1 MSIEDRRNSVR
12 KSSIGIDSI
21 RKSITS
27 LGQGLRAIAI
37 NSQELLKQTRKTND
51 LKRKIIKQDAE
62 FFKKRRENA
71 LRKQREDE
79 LEAST
84 ITGVTKRQGSLVQ
97 KSTRGFLGRILD
109 FVGILILGWALTN
122 LPKIIATFQK
132 LFGFIRRTVG
142 ILSAFVEGIK
152 NFLVTLGTG
161 IDNFLAIFNRFD
173 FREDD
178 KNIRDTF
185 EKTDQNLNKLDQD
198 FRESVT
204 SFAQDKDINSAGEV
218 AKKLGLD
225 DEDLAGAGEDENVP
239 ELKVGDLEDDGGKV
253 VNQNQVDALNQGGT
267 LDDEGNVVDAEGN
280 VVEGVEAGA
289 ADLTLTEEEARQQ
302 IESEDAIQGSQTLSD
317 ENLVESATDDDIT
330 DAIGDSG
337 DVQGT
342 GSEGTPLSV
351 TPKSPSG
358 SGLSSSDAAP
368 SEKNVSNEFDL
379 EPEEGFTNID
389 GMFDPVG
396 SSDKSRSITPIKK
409 NRENLNNSKKKKTTV
424 IQVNNQEA
432 MNNTSNSS
440 MSGGTKT
447 KVIQVGQS
455 SEKTLLDL
463 QSLNNKHN

>member
-27 LGQGLRAIAI
+27 LGDGLRAIAV

-142 ILSAFVEGIK
+142 ILSSFVEGIK

-185 EKTDQNLNKLDQD
+185 EKTEQNLNKLDRD
-198 FRESVT
+198 FVESVT
-204 SFAQDKDINSAGEV
+204 SFAKDKDINSAGEV

-225 DEDLAGAGEDENVP
+225 EEDLAGAGDTTP
-239 ELKVGDLEDDGGKV
+239 ELKPVGDQGDDSKV
-253 VNQNQVDALNQGGT
+253 LTQNQIDALNQGGT
-267 LDDEGNVVDAEGN
+267 LDDEGNVIDAEGN
-280 VVEGVEAGA
+280 VVE
-289 ADLTLTEEEARQQ
+289 
-302 IESEDAIQGSQTLSD
+302 IEEDAIQGSQTLSD
-317 ENLVESATDDDIT
+317 ENLVQPEATDEDIA
-330 DAIGDSG
+330 DAISDSSN
-337 DVQGT
+337 VQGT
-342 GSEGTPLSV
+342 GSEGTPSSV
-351 TPKSPSG
+351 TPSPSG
-358 SGLSSSDAAP
+358 SGLSSDTP
-368 SEKNVSNEFDL
+368 IDL
-379 EPEEGFTNID
+379 EPEEGFTNIE

-396 SSDKSRSITPIKK
+396 SSDKSKSITPIKK

-432 MNNTSNSS
+432 MNNTTNST

-447 KVIQVGQS
+447 RIIQVGQS

>member
-27 LGQGLRAIAI
+27 LGDGLRAIAI

-132 LFGFIRRTVG
+132 LFGFIKRTVG
-142 ILSAFVEGIK
+142 ILSSFVEGIK

-185 EKTDQNLNKLDQD
+185 EKTDQNLNKLDKD

-204 SFAQDKDINSAGEV
+204 SFAKDKDINSAGEV

-225 DEDLAGAGEDENVP
+225 DEDLAGAGEDVP
-239 ELKVGDLEDDGGKV
+239 DLKVDDLEDDDGKV
-253 VNQNQVDALNQGGT
+253 VSKEQVDALNQGGT
-267 LDDEGNVVDAEGN
+267 LDEEGNVVDAEGN

-289 ADLTLTEEEARQQ
+289 ADLSLTEEDARQQ
-302 IESEDAIQGSQTLSD
+302 IESEDAIQGSQTQSD
-317 ENLVESATDDDIT
+317 ENLVQPEATDEDIA
-330 DAIGDSG
+330 DAISDSSN
-337 DVQGT
+337 VQGT
-342 GSEGTPLSV
+342 GSEGTPSSV
-351 TPKSPSG
+351 TPQPPSG
-358 SGLSSSDAAP
+358 SDLSSDTP
-368 SEKNVSNEFDL
+368 IDL
-379 EPEEGFTNID
+379 EPEEGFTNIE

-396 SSDKSRSITPIKK
+396 SSDKSKSITPIKK

-424 IQVNNQEA
+424 IQVNNQGG
-432 MNNTSNSS
+432 MNTASNSS

-447 KVIQVGQS
+447 RVIQVGQS

>member
-27 LGQGLRAIAI
+27 LGQGLRAIAT

-132 LFGFIRRTVG
+132 LFGFIKRTVG
-142 ILSAFVEGIK
+142 ILSSFVEGIK
-152 NFLVTLGTG
+152 NFLLTLGTG

-178 KNIRDTF
+178 KNIRETF
-185 EKTDQNLNKLDQD
+185 ETTDRNLNKLEKD
-198 FRESVT
+198 FREAAI
-204 SFAQDKDINSAGEV
+204 SFSRDKDINSAGEV

-225 DEDLAGAGEDENVP
+225 DEDLAGAGEDVP
-239 ELKVGDLEDDGGKV
+239 DLKVDDLEDDDSKV
-253 VNQNQVDALNQGGT
+253 LSQNQVDALNQGGT
-267 LDDEGNVVDAEGN
+267 LDDEGNVIDAEGN
-280 VVEGVEAGA
+280 VVE
-289 ADLTLTEEEARQQ
+289 
-302 IESEDAIQGSQTLSD
+302 IEEDAIQGSQTLSD
-317 ENLVESATDDDIT
+317 ENLVESEATDDDIT
-330 DAIGDSG
+330 EAIGDSSSIE
-337 DVQGT
+337 GT

-379 EPEEGFTNID
+379 EPEDGFTNID

-396 SSDKSRSITPIKK
+396 SSDKSKSITPIKK

-424 IQVNNQEA
+424 IQVNNQGD
-432 MNNTSNSS
+432 MNNTTNST

-447 KVIQVGQS
+447 RIIQVGQS

>member
-27 LGQGLRAIAI
+27 LGDGLRAIAV

-132 LFGFIRRTVG
+132 LFGFIKRTVG

-185 EKTDQNLNKLDQD
+185 EKTDQNLNKLDKD

-204 SFAQDKDINSAGEV
+204 SFAKDKDINSAGEV

-225 DEDLAGAGEDENVP
+225 DEDLAGAGEDVP
-239 ELKVGDLEDDGGKV
+239 DLKVDDLEDDDSKV
-253 VNQNQVDALNQGGT
+253 LTQNQVDALNQGGT
-267 LDDEGNVVDAEGN
+267 LDDEGNVIDAEGN
-280 VVEGVEAGA
+280 VVE
-289 ADLTLTEEEARQQ
+289 
-302 IESEDAIQGSQTLSD
+302 IEEDAIQGSQTLSD
-317 ENLVESATDDDIT
+317 ENLVESEATDDDIT
-330 DAIGDSG
+330 EAIGDSSSIE
-337 DVQGT
+337 GT

-368 SEKNVSNEFDL
+368 SEKSVSNEFDL
-379 EPEEGFTNID
+379 EPEDGFTNID

-396 SSDKSRSITPIKK
+396 SSDKSKSITPIKK

-424 IQVNNQEA
+424 IQVNNQGA
-432 MNNTSNSS
+432 MNNTTNST

-447 KVIQVGQS
+447 RIIQVGQS

>member
-27 LGQGLRAIAI
+27 LSQGLRAIAT

-132 LFGFIRRTVG
+132 LFGFIKRTVG
-142 ILSAFVEGIK
+142 ILSSFVEGIK

-185 EKTDQNLNKLDQD
+185 EKTDQNLNKLDKD

-204 SFAQDKDINSAGEV
+204 SFAKDKDINSAGEV

-225 DEDLAGAGEDENVP
+225 DEDLAGAGEDVP
-239 ELKVGDLEDDGGKV
+239 DLKVDDLEDDDSKV
-253 VNQNQVDALNQGGT
+253 LTQNQVDALNQGGT
-267 LDDEGNVVDAEGN
+267 LDDEGNVIDAEGN
-280 VVEGVEAGA
+280 VVE
-289 ADLTLTEEEARQQ
+289 
-302 IESEDAIQGSQTLSD
+302 IEEDAIQGSQTLSD
-317 ENLVESATDDDIT
+317 ENLVESEATDDDIT
-330 DAIGDSG
+330 EAIGDSSSIE
-337 DVQGT
+337 GT

-368 SEKNVSNEFDL
+368 SEKSVSNEFDL
-379 EPEEGFTNID
+379 EPEDGFTNID

-396 SSDKSRSITPIKK
+396 SSDKSKSITPIKK

-424 IQVNNQEA
+424 IQVNNQGA
-432 MNNTSNSS
+432 MNNTTNST

-447 KVIQVGQS
+447 RIIQVGQS

>member
-1 MSIEDRRNSVR
+1 MSIEDRRNSIR

-21 RKSITS
+21 RKSISS
-27 LGQGLRAIAI
+27 LGDGLRAIAI

-178 KNIRDTF
+178 KNIRETF
-185 EKTDQNLNKLDQD
+185 EKTDQNLNKLDRD
-198 FRESVT
+198 FVESVT
-204 SFAQDKDINSAGEV
+204 SFAKDKDINSAGEV

-253 VNQNQVDALNQGGT
+253 VNQSQVDALNQGGT

-280 VVEGVEAGA
+280 LVEGVEAGA
-289 ADLTLTEEEARQQ
+289 ADLSLTEEEARQQ

-317 ENLVESATDDDIT
+317 ENLVQPEVTDEDIT
-330 DAIGDSG
+330 EAIGDSS

-342 GSEGTPLSV
+342 GSEGTPSSV

-358 SGLSSSDAAP
+358 SGLPSSDATP
-368 SEKNVSNEFDL
+368 INL
-379 EPEEGFTNID
+379 EPEEGFTNIE

-424 IQVNNQEA
+424 IQVNNQGG
-432 MNNTSNSS
+432 MNNTTNSS

-447 KVIQVGQS
+447 RVIQVGQS

>member
-27 LGQGLRAIAI
+27 LSQGLRAIAT

-132 LFGFIRRTVG
+132 LFGFIKRTVG

-185 EKTDQNLNKLDQD
+185 EKTDQNLNKLDKD

-204 SFAQDKDINSAGEV
+204 SFAKDKDINSAGEV

-225 DEDLAGAGEDENVP
+225 DEDLAGAGEDVP
-239 ELKVGDLEDDGGKV
+239 DLKVDDLEDDDSKV
-253 VNQNQVDALNQGGT
+253 LTQNQVDALNQGGT
-267 LDDEGNVVDAEGN
+267 LDDEGNVIDAEGN
-280 VVEGVEAGA
+280 VVE
-289 ADLTLTEEEARQQ
+289 
-302 IESEDAIQGSQTLSD
+302 IEEDAIQGSQTLSD
-317 ENLVESATDDDIT
+317 ENLVESEATDDDIT
-330 DAIGDSG
+330 EAIGDSSSIE
-337 DVQGT
+337 GT

-368 SEKNVSNEFDL
+368 SEKSVSNEFDL
-379 EPEEGFTNID
+379 EPEDGFTNID

-396 SSDKSRSITPIKK
+396 SSDKSKSITPIKK

-424 IQVNNQEA
+424 IQVNNQGA
-432 MNNTSNSS
+432 MNNTTNST

-447 KVIQVGQS
+447 RIIQVGQS

>member
-27 LGQGLRAIAI
+27 LGDGLRAIAT

-178 KNIRDTF
+178 KNIRETF
-185 EKTDQNLNKLDQD
+185 ETTDRNLSKLDKD
-198 FRESVT
+198 FREAAI
-204 SFAQDKDINSAGEV
+204 SFSRDKDINNAGEV

-225 DEDLAGAGEDENVP
+225 DEDLAGAGEDVP
-239 ELKVGDLEDDGGKV
+239 DLKVDDLEDDDGKV
-253 VNQNQVDALNQGGT
+253 VTKDQVDALNQGGI
-267 LDDEGNVVDAEGN
+267 LDEEGNVVDAEGN
-280 VVEGVEAGA
+280 IVEGVEAGA

-317 ENLVESATDDDIT
+317 ENLVESEATDDDIT
-330 DAIGDSG
+330 EAIGDSSSIE
-337 DVQGT
+337 GT

-379 EPEEGFTNID
+379 EPEDGFTNID

-424 IQVNNQEA
+424 IQVNNQGGI
-432 MNNTSNSS
+432 NNTTNSS

-447 KVIQVGQS
+447 RVIRVGQS

>member
-21 RKSITS
+21 RKSISS
-27 LGQGLRAIAI
+27 LGDGLRAIAI

-132 LFGFIRRTVG
+132 LFGFIKRTVG

-185 EKTDQNLNKLDQD
+185 EKTDQNLNKLDKD

-204 SFAQDKDINSAGEV
+204 SFAKDKDINSAGEV

-225 DEDLAGAGEDENVP
+225 DEDLAGAGEDVP
-239 ELKVGDLEDDGGKV
+239 DIKVEGIEGDDGKV
-253 VNQNQVDALNQGGT
+253 VTKDQLDALNQGGT
-267 LDDEGNVVDAEGN
+267 LNDEGNVVDAEGN
-280 VVEGVEAGA
+280 IVEGVEAGA

-317 ENLVESATDDDIT
+317 DNLVESEVSDEDIT
-330 DAIGDSG
+330 DAIGDSSSIE
-337 DVQGT
+337 GT
-342 GSEGTPLSV
+342 GSEGTSLSV

-368 SEKNVSNEFDL
+368 NEKNVSNEFDL
-379 EPEEGFTNID
+379 EPEDGFTNID

-424 IQVNNQEA
+424 IQVNNQGA

-447 KVIQVGQS
+447 RFIEVGQS

>member
-27 LGQGLRAIAI
+27 LGDGLRAIAA

-132 LFGFIRRTVG
+132 LFGFIKRTVG
-142 ILSAFVEGIK
+142 ILSSFVEGIK

-185 EKTDQNLNKLDQD
+185 EKTDQNLNKLDKD

-204 SFAQDKDINSAGEV
+204 SFAKDKDINSAGEV

-225 DEDLAGAGEDENVP
+225 DEDLAGAGEDVP
-239 ELKVGDLEDDGGKV
+239 DLKVDDLEDDDSKV
-253 VNQNQVDALNQGGT
+253 LTQNQVDALNQGGT
-267 LDDEGNVVDAEGN
+267 LDDEGNVIDAEGN
-280 VVEGVEAGA
+280 VVE
-289 ADLTLTEEEARQQ
+289 
-302 IESEDAIQGSQTLSD
+302 IEEDAIQGSQTLSD
-317 ENLVESATDDDIT
+317 ENLVESEATDDDIT
-330 DAIGDSG
+330 EAIGDSSSIE
-337 DVQGT
+337 GT

-368 SEKNVSNEFDL
+368 SEKSVSNEFDL
-379 EPEEGFTNID
+379 EPEDGFTNID

-396 SSDKSRSITPIKK
+396 SSDKSKSITPIKK

-424 IQVNNQEA
+424 IQVNNQGA
-432 MNNTSNSS
+432 MNNTTNST

-447 KVIQVGQS
+447 RIIQVGQS

>member
-27 LGQGLRAIAI
+27 LGQGLRAIAT

-132 LFGFIRRTVG
+132 LFGFIKRTVG

-161 IDNFLAIFNRFD
+161 IENFLAIFNRFD

-185 EKTDQNLNKLDQD
+185 EKTDQNLNKLDKD

-204 SFAQDKDINSAGEV
+204 SFAKDKDINSAGEV

-225 DEDLAGAGEDENVP
+225 DEDLAGAGEDVP
-239 ELKVGDLEDDGGKV
+239 DLKVDDLEDDDSKV
-253 VNQNQVDALNQGGT
+253 LTQNQVDALNQGGT
-267 LDDEGNVVDAEGN
+267 LDDEGNVIDAEGN
-280 VVEGVEAGA
+280 VVE
-289 ADLTLTEEEARQQ
+289 
-302 IESEDAIQGSQTLSD
+302 IEEDAIQGSQTLSD
-317 ENLVESATDDDIT
+317 ENLVESEATDDDIT
-330 DAIGDSG
+330 EAIGDSSSIE
-337 DVQGT
+337 GT

-368 SEKNVSNEFDL
+368 SEKSVSNEFDL
-379 EPEEGFTNID
+379 EPEDGFTNID

-396 SSDKSRSITPIKK
+396 SSDKSKSITPIKK

-432 MNNTSNSS
+432 MNNTTNST

-447 KVIQVGQS
+447 RIIQVGQS

>member
-27 LGQGLRAIAI
+27 LSQGLRAIAT

-132 LFGFIRRTVG
+132 LFGFIKRTVG
-142 ILSAFVEGIK
+142 ILSSFVEGIK

-185 EKTDQNLNKLDQD
+185 EKTDQNLNKLDKD

-204 SFAQDKDINSAGEV
+204 SFAKDKDINSAGEV

-225 DEDLAGAGEDENVP
+225 DEDLAGAGEDVP
-239 ELKVGDLEDDGGKV
+239 DLKVDDLEDDDSKV
-253 VNQNQVDALNQGGT
+253 LTQNQVDALNQGGT
-267 LDDEGNVVDAEGN
+267 LDDEGNVIDAEGN
-280 VVEGVEAGA
+280 VVE
-289 ADLTLTEEEARQQ
+289 
-302 IESEDAIQGSQTLSD
+302 IEEDAIQGSQTLSD
-317 ENLVESATDDDIT
+317 ENLVESEATDDDIT
-330 DAIGDSG
+330 EAIGDSSSIE
-337 DVQGT
+337 GT

-368 SEKNVSNEFDL
+368 SEKSVSNEFDL
-379 EPEEGFTNID
+379 EPEDGFTNID

-396 SSDKSRSITPIKK
+396 SSDKSKSITPIKK

-432 MNNTSNSS
+432 MNNTTNST

-447 KVIQVGQS
+447 RIIQVGQS

>member
-1 MSIEDRRNSVR
+1 MSIEDRRNSIR

-21 RKSITS
+21 RKSISS
-27 LGQGLRAIAI
+27 LGDGLRAIAI

-161 IDNFLAIFNRFD
+161 IENFLAIFNRFD

-178 KNIRDTF
+178 KNIRETF
-185 EKTDQNLNKLDQD
+185 ETTDRNLSKLDKD
-198 FRESVT
+198 FREAAI
-204 SFAQDKDINSAGEV
+204 SFSRDKDINNAGEV

-225 DEDLAGAGEDENVP
+225 DEDLAGAGEDVP
-239 ELKVGDLEDDGGKV
+239 DLKVDDLEDDDGKV
-253 VNQNQVDALNQGGT
+253 VTKDQVDALNQGGT
-267 LDDEGNVVDAEGN
+267 LDEEGNVVDAEGN
-280 VVEGVEAGA
+280 IVGGVEAGA

-317 ENLVESATDDDIT
+317 ENLVESETTDEDIA
-330 DAIGDSG
+330 DAIGDSSN
-337 DVQGT
+337 VEGT
-342 GSEGTPLSV
+342 GSEGTSLSV

-379 EPEEGFTNID
+379 EPEDGFTNID

-424 IQVNNQEA
+424 IQVNNQGA

-440 MSGGTKT
+440 MSGTKT
-447 KVIQVGQS
+447 RFIQVGQS